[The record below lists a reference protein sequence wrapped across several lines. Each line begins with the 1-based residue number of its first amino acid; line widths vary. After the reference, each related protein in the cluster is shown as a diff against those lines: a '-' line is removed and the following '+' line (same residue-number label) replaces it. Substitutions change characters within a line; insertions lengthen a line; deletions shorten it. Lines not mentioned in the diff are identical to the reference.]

1 MTYDSPDPVSAPAD
15 AATDPAAV
23 TKAVELL
30 RKAPLVMLVTV
41 SPDGDLQSRP
51 MTIQQVEDD
60 GDVWFFLGA
69 GSQQAR
75 AIEAEP
81 RVNVAIGHT
90 DWWLSV
96 SGRARLT
103 QDRATIEELWNSQ
116 VEAWF
121 PGGRNDPDVAL
132 LHVEATSAEY
142 WDSPGGGR
150 VSSLFHFVKS
160 RVTGTRMEGEN
171 ATTELP

>member
-1 MTYDSPDPVSAPAD
+1 MTYDSADRAPAGAIDD
-15 AATDPAAV
+15 AAAA
-23 TKAVELL
+23 KAVELL
-30 RKAPLVMLVTV
+30 RKAPLVMLVTI
-41 SPDGDLQSRP
+41 SADGDLQSRP

-60 GDVWFFLGA
+60 GDLWFFLGA

-75 AIEAEP
+75 AIKADP
-81 RVNVAIGHT
+81 RVNIAIGHA

-96 SGRARLT
+96 TGQGHLA
-103 QDRATIEELWNSQ
+103 QDRAKLDELWNRE

-121 PGGRNDPDVAL
+121 PGGKNDPDVAL
-132 LHVEATSAEY
+132 LRVETTSAEY

-160 RVTGTRMEGEN
+160 RVTGSRMEGEN
-171 ATTELP
+171 AATDLP